1 LGGSGRNQL
10 VVHLSSL
17 SFPPKEFPIRRY
29 RRLLTLAL
37 GVFVIG
43 ADTSSWPG
51 FLQDLDVSIAATGQV
66 ITVWLSPMDS

>member
-10 VVHLSSL
+10 SL
-17 SFPPKEFPIRRY
+17 SFTPKSSIRRY
-29 RRLLTLAL
+29 RRRLLTVAL

-43 ADTSSWPG
+43 TDTSSWPG

-66 ITVWLSPMDS
+66 ITV